1 MTVLLTF
8 LLFTGLVAGLTWV
21 LTHKDDHA
29 TSEGFFLAGRRL
41 GAVVI
46 AGSLLLTNLSAEQL
60 VGLNGAAYS
69 GGLHV
74 MVWEIVTVVS
84 IVLMA
89 LFFLPR
95 FLRSGVTT
103 VPEFLEKRF
112 GPSTRN
118 ITTLIFLV
126 AYAVILLP
134 IILYAGAQG
143 LSKMIDVSGLLGL
156 GEQVSLGGS
165 MTLSGETVTLWL
177 TVWVVGLI
185 GSVYALFGGLRSV
198 AVSDTINGIG
208 LLVGGFMITYFG
220 LVAVSDGQ
228 GAMHGLSVIQQNQ
241 AERLNSIGTENQSVP
256 FMTIFT
262 GAFLIMTFY
271 WCTNQ
276 QIIQRT
282 FGARDLA
289 TGQKGVLLCG
299 ALKLLG
305 PLYLVLPGLIAYE
318 LFTSDG
324 QSHIANDASYGEL
337 VAHVLPDS
345 LVGFFA
351 AVVVGAILSSFNS
364 ALNSTT
370 TLFSLGVYKAWMN
383 PHATEKQVV
392 MSGKWFGWAIAV
404 IAMVLAPL
412 LAGQDS
418 IFGYLQMMNAI
429 YFIPILAVVVV
440 GMLTRR
446 VPAFAANT
454 AVIVGLV
461 LLLAGYFVPVGTK
474 TVDTYLFA
482 PADSLL
488 AEDYLKD
495 PQVFEDLRFDSPPTL
510 AERQVAAEAG
520 VEAPWTEF
528 IQFTSQTEASKY
540 IAGDWVN
547 TFHFVAWVFVV
558 IVGLMLVIG
567 EIKPRPEPWV
577 HEDVGAVDMKPWSQ
591 AVPTGIALLVAVV
604 LIYVVFADFTVL

>member
-1 MTVLLTF
+1 LIVLLTF
-8 LLFTGLVAGLTWV
+8 LLFTGLVAALTWV

-46 AGSLLLTNLSAEQL
+46 AGSLLLTNLSAEQM
-60 VGLNGAAYS
+60 VGLNGAAFL

-103 VPEFLEKRF
+103 VPQFLEARF
-112 GPSTRN
+112 GPSTQLF
-118 ITTLIFLV
+118 TTLIFLI

-143 LSKMIDVSGLLGL
+143 LSKMIDISGLTGI
-156 GEQVSLGGS
+156 QSN
-165 MTLSGETVTLWL
+165 TLVLWL
-177 TVWVVGLI
+177 TVWVVGVI
-185 GSVYALFGGLRSV
+185 GSVYALFGGLRTV
-198 AVSDTINGIG
+198 AVSDTINGVG
-208 LLVGGFMITYFG
+208 LLIGGFLISYYG
-220 LVAVSDGQ
+220 LVAVGEGQ
-228 GAMHGLSVIQQNQ
+228 GAIAGLQAVQTDQ
-241 AERLNSIGTENQSVP
+241 AERLNSIGSADQSVP
-256 FMTIFT
+256 FTTIFT

-305 PLYLVLPGLIAYE
+305 PLYLVLPGLIAYQ

-324 QSHIANDASYGEL
+324 VAHVSNDASYGAL
-337 VAHVLPDS
+337 VFHVLPKG

-370 TLFSLGVYKAWMN
+370 TLFSLGVYKARIN
-383 PHATEKQVV
+383 PQATEHQVV
-392 MSGKWFGWAIAV
+392 ASGKWFGWIIAV

-412 LAGQDS
+412 LAKTES
-418 IFGYLQMMNAI
+418 IFAYLQTMNAI

-440 GMLTRR
+440 GMVTRR
-446 VPAFAANT
+446 VSAKAANIGL
-454 AVIVGLV
+454 AAGLILLVG
-461 LLLAGYFVPVGTK
+461 GYFMPIGTTTVQATSLAVPG
-474 TVDTYLFA
+474 
-482 PADSLL
+482 SEQ
-488 AEDYLKD
+488 AEQLIEDGA
-495 PQVFEDLRFDSPPTL
+495 VEVRRFESEPTL
-510 AERQVAAEAG
+510 AERQAAQAADEEPLPTTF
-520 VEAPWTEF
+520 VEY
-528 IQFTSQTEASKY
+528 QTTKEVTQH
-540 IAGDWVN
+540 IAGDLTN
-547 TFHFVAWVFVV
+547 TFHYVAWVFAF
-558 IVGLMLVIG
+558 IVGLMLVVG
-567 EIKPRPEPWV
+567 EIAPRPQPWV
-577 HEDVGAVDMKPWSQ
+577 HEDAKAVNLTPWRF
-591 AVPTGIALLVAVV
+591 AVPAGIALLVAVTAIYAAFANFSV
-604 LIYVVFADFTVL
+604 LL